1 MSASDIRVAGR
12 LPLISRRG
20 ALVQE
25 SPGLSPLRTTLYAG
39 AMSLA
44 QAIYASAMGGLKIA
58 SPLLAWGS
66 SKLARGLRAR
76 RRAVD
81 VLAGWAAECR
91 EPDRRLVWFHASSV
105 GEALQ
110 ARTVVE
116 VLRVRRPDL
125 QIAFTHFSP
134 SAEAVA
140 ARMPADVAGY
150 LPWDV
155 VADARAALDALR
167 PSLLVFTQK
176 EVWPALTREAAR
188 RAVRVALVAATLPE
202 GAGRMRRW
210 ARPVI
215 GPALA
220 KLDLVAAIDS
230 RDGERF
236 LSIGAR
242 PGAVQVT
249 GDPGV
254 DSAWVRAGAAD
265 SSAPHLALFRGDD
278 RPTVVAGST
287 WEADEA
293 VLLPALQS
301 VRAEQAALRLV
312 IAPHEPNRATVE
324 RLTAVL
330 EEAGWRIATLAEVE
344 RDGEVG
350 DIDAVIVDRVGVLAD
365 LYSVARV
372 AYVGGGFHGGG
383 LHNVLEPAAAGRAT
397 LIGPRY
403 ADSRAAADLVRRGGV
418 VAVDADGLGPALT
431 RWLDD
436 PNALA
441 GAERAATDYVL
452 EHRGAAE
459 RTADL
464 LLSWL

>member
-1 MSASDIRVAGR
+1 
-12 LPLISRRG
+12 
-20 ALVQE
+20 
-25 SPGLSPLRTTLYAG
+25 
-39 AMSLA
+39 MSLTE
-44 QAIYASAMGGLKIA
+44 AIYASTMGGLKVA

-66 SKLARGLRAR
+66 SKLARGFRAR
-76 RRAVD
+76 RHAVD
-81 VLAGWAAECR
+81 TLARWAAEGR
-91 EPDRRLVWFHASSV
+91 DPDRRLVWFHAASV

-110 ARTVVE
+110 ARAVLEVVQ
-116 VLRVRRPDL
+116 VRRPDL

-134 SAEAVA
+134 TAEAAA
-140 ARMPADVAGY
+140 ARMPVDVAGY

-155 VADARAALDALR
+155 ATDARAALDALR

-176 EVWPALTREAAR
+176 EVWPTLTREAAR
-188 RAVRVALVAATLPE
+188 AGVRVALVAATLPE
-202 GAGRMRRW
+202 GAGRMRPL

-220 KLDLVAAIDS
+220 KLDLVAAIDGS
-230 RDGERF
+230 DGERF
-236 LSIGAR
+236 VSIGAR
-242 PGAVQVT
+242 PGAIRVT

-254 DSAWVRAGAAD
+254 DSAWARASAAD
-265 SSAPHLALFRGDD
+265 SSAAYLAPFRGDD

-312 IAPHEPNRATVE
+312 IAPHEPTRATVD
-324 RLTAVL
+324 RLAKVL
-330 EEAGWRIATLAEVE
+330 AAAGWRTTTLREVE
-344 RDGEVG
+344 RDGDVG
-350 DIDAVIVDRVGVLAD
+350 DVDAVIVDRVGVLAE
-365 LYSVARV
+365 LYSVGRV
-372 AYVGGGFHGGG
+372 AYVGGGFHAGG
-383 LHNVLEPAAAGRAT
+383 LHNVLEPAAAGRPI

-403 ADSRAAADLVRRGGV
+403 ADSRAAADLVQRGGV

-441 GAERAATDYVL
+441 GAGRAATDYVL

-459 RTADL
+459 RTVDL
-464 LLSWL
+464 LLEYF